1 MAIICRRQGLEQSK
15 GESTHA
21 RRGQFGCGA
30 RAVGKARAGKPSTR
44 ARFQKERSASAKQA
58 PKRPNPQVKLVGEG
72 ITATQSAQTR
82 KLRLRE
88 RVRQRYSSK
97 LRGYATKPVRPIQ
110 TSYARLDGRMPVT
123 ATQSAQTRKLRLWER
138 VQQRYSSKLSGY
150 ATKPV
155 RPIQTSYARAD
166 GCSSA
171 NSTCTECPNP
181 QVTLM
186 GWGTATIQHR
196 AVWLRHKARSTD
208 PNELRL

>member
-1 MAIICRRQGLEQSK
+1 M
-15 GESTHA
+15 
-21 RRGQFGCGA
+21 
-30 RAVGKARAGKPSTR
+30 GKARAGKPSTR
-44 ARFQKERSASAKQA
+44 AGFQKERSATAKQA

-82 KLRLRE
+82 KLRLWE

-138 VQQRYSSKLSGY
+138 VQQRYSTKLSGY

-155 RPIQTSYARAD
+155 RPIQTSYARAVQPSKFNMHRVPKPTSYAY
-166 GCSSA
+166 GMGYRQVSA
-171 NSTCTECPNP
+171 QHGNKQCRAEQEESASIQGRLQPSRNETEPTDLLSLGSVVA
-181 QVTLM
+181 QR
-186 GWGTATIQHR
+186 GRAT
-196 AVWLRHKARSTD
+196 D
-208 PNELRL
+208 

>member
-1 MAIICRRQGLEQSK
+1 MARDGGVPVQPPRRGREQSK

-44 ARFQKERSASAKQA
+44 ARFQKERSATAKQA
-58 PKRPNPQVKLVGEG
+58 PKRPNSQVKLAGE
-72 ITATQSAQTR
+72 S
-82 KLRLRE
+82 
-88 RVRQRYSSK
+88 
-97 LRGYATKPVRPIQ
+97 
-110 TSYARLDGRMPVT
+110 MT

-138 VQQRYSSKLSGY
+138 VRQRYSSKLSGY

-186 GWGTATIQHR
+186 GWGTDRSVHNMATSSAGQSKKKVPAYKDDCNPAEMR
-196 AVWLRHKARSTD
+196 LNPPSYALWGRS
-208 PNELRL
+208 